1 MIEEK
6 YFECCYCGER
16 ISFLLDLSVD
26 CQKSIEDCE
35 VCCRP
40 IEFNYTVEADE
51 LSSFEVFGLD

>member
-40 IEFNYTVEADE
+40 IEFSYTVEADA

>member
-26 CQKSIEDCE
+26 CQKSIEDCG

-40 IEFNYTVEADE
+40 IEFSYTVEADA

>member
-16 ISFLLDLSVD
+16 ISFLLDLSVSS
-26 CQKSIEDCE
+26 QKSIEDCE

-40 IEFNYTVEADE
+40 IEFSYTVEMDG
-51 LSSFEVFGLD
+51 LSSFETFRLD